1 LGADFLKER
10 ESFKENKKILLL
22 ATLVF
27 FIALSAIFGLLEM
40 KGSINDFNISYAG
53 QGGWLGYVVSW
64 PMLKGFDFWVSFS
77 FCLLSPYFLLF

>member
-40 KGSINDFNISYAG
+40 KGSINDLTFLMLVRAAG
-53 QGGWLGYVVSW
+53 LV
-64 PMLKGFDFWVSFS
+64 M
-77 FCLLSPYFLLF
+77 LSPGPC